1 MRVSRNK
8 LGERVGN
15 GNDGLAKHLALHA
28 VGHPEGARTGHSS
41 AFSAEGASQRMFQDF
56 VRVLSF
62 WGRSGGG
69 SRLKISVAFGV
80 VLSDAIYHAVAEG
93 TPVDGTLILF
103 GHYLRYALKWRP

>member
-1 MRVSRNK
+1 R
-8 LGERVGN
+8 
-15 GNDGLAKHLALHA
+15 
-28 VGHPEGARTGHSS
+28 P
-41 AFSAEGASQRMFQDF
+41 
-56 VRVLSF
+56 
-62 WGRSGGG
+62 GRSQLRAGWAG